1 MKKFIIIISLVF
13 IILILY
19 SFTAFGYFRD
29 NYWEC
34 TNSGEQSRGDAFGRV
49 GQGHDSNKIC
59 QRSCCI
65 LCVSRSP
72 SRDCFGGNAQP
83 MCSCS
88 QGTST
93 DLTAPV
99 LTVNNPI
106 ENNVYAKRSV
116 DFNISVSERS
126 KLEYIDNNNAQKGF
140 KFLCKNC
147 LKYNRKVNF
156 KDGLNDISIRATDNG
171 ENTADKRIVFT
182 LDSKKPSISKT
193 EPKSGKYGNSDFN
206 VYYDEE
212 SLVKTTLFYRIG
224 ASTQYA
230 SVTTNEC
237 ERGTKKNCTI
247 SVNNLENGDLYYK
260 FEIED
265 IAGRKAMSKEQK
277 IIIDNIDPEITLL
290 YPSLVSSEIKTYAK
304 VLLLNLTIS
313 EKSDLIYKDL
323 NGDNRFINLC
333 KNCNS
338 YNRNVRFKSGTHN
351 IIIKALDK
359 AGNMDEESLVFN
371 IQ

>member
-1 MKKFIIIISLVF
+1 M
-13 IILILY
+13 
-19 SFTAFGYFRD
+19 
-29 NYWEC
+29 
-34 TNSGEQSRGDAFGRV
+34 
-49 GQGHDSNKIC
+49 
-59 QRSCCI
+59 
-65 LCVSRSP
+65 
-72 SRDCFGGNAQP
+72 
-83 MCSCS
+83 
-88 QGTST
+88 
-93 DLTAPV
+93 
-99 LTVNNPI
+99 
-106 ENNVYAKRSV
+106 
-116 DFNISVSERS
+116 
-126 KLEYIDNNNAQKGF
+126 
-140 KFLCKNC
+140 
-147 LKYNRKVNF
+147 
-156 KDGLNDISIRATDNG
+156 
-171 ENTADKRIVFT
+171 
-182 LDSKKPSISKT
+182 
-193 EPKSGKYGNSDFN
+193 
-206 VYYDEE
+206 
-212 SLVKTTLFYRIG
+212 
-224 ASTQYA
+224 
-230 SVTTNEC
+230 
-237 ERGTKKNCTI
+237 
-247 SVNNLENGDLYYK
+247 ENGDLYYK